1 MKERVQATERIREF
15 NRFYLPMLGLLGNH
29 YLGSEYSPTE
39 ARVLYEVLKKD
50 GCNAAY
56 IAKLMN
62 IDKSYLSRI
71 IRNHERKGYLRRTV
85 SEKDT
90 RSYKLHLTREGR
102 ERAEEFDRR
111 SGEQISGIIQ
121 TLDKEQYLRLIKALD
136 TVTEVLEQCVTV
148 QR

>member
-1 MKERVQATERIREF
+1 
-15 NRFYLPMLGLLGNH
+15 
-29 YLGSEYSPTE
+29 
-39 ARVLYEVLKKD
+39 
-50 GCNAAY
+50 
-56 IAKLMN
+56 MN